1 MAEKFLPDLLPYLLQ
16 RASFLVTRRFHS
28 EMRLKGISVSRWRML
43 AWLSENQPATISD
56 LTDHL
61 MLKQPTVTRLVDQA
75 AVDGLVR
82 KDDDAVDGRRIQV
95 SLTARG
101 RALALK
107 LRNEARAADK
117 HLVDRLGEKRAAA
130 LKSDLRQ
137 VIGDFDLE

>member
-1 MAEKFLPDLLPYLLQ
+1 MPEKFLPDLLPYLLQ

-43 AWLSENQPATISD
+43 GWLSENQPVTVSD

-75 AVDGLVR
+75 AQDGLVR
-82 KDDDAVDGRRIQV
+82 KDDDAADGRRILV
-95 SLTARG
+95 TLTATG

-107 LRNEARAADK
+107 LRDEARAADRL
-117 HLVDRLGEKRAAA
+117 LVDRLGEERAAA
-130 LKSDLRQ
+130 FKSDLRQ